1 MRSPPVSKLDMGERE
16 LKREFDDWKSDR
28 EREAKDA
35 FGDMLKE
42 NSFVEFWGRFG
53 KMAKRGDL
61 DEPESL
67 EDSKDATTGSL
78 GDVKFDDEGL
88 EEDEGEGGGGRAD
101 LKALAKSIDIRE
113 IERVLKV

>member
-35 FGDMLKE
+35 FGEMLKE

-88 EEDEGEGGGGRAD
+88 ERTKVKVEGAARTSKLSRRVSIFGR
-101 LKALAKSIDIRE
+101 LSE
-113 IERVLKV
+113 Y